1 MTNTSA
7 HIADPTT
14 LTGKDIVIIGLQP
27 WYYELGSNCKN
38 IALHFAKTNR
48 VLYVNMPINRK
59 TFLSRNQ
66 NPGIRQHC
74 EIIKNKGETIRP
86 IGDTMWEF
94 YPTSIVESINGLP
107 SNKLFSLVNYFN
119 NRRFARDIRKALHRL
134 QFKDFI
140 LFNDDDI
147 YNGFYLKELLKPALY
162 MYYMRDFLQ
171 GYDYWRKHTSILEP
185 KLIRKADVAVA
196 NSLFYADYCA
206 ARNPESYYIGQGC
219 NFDLFNRD
227 STHPRPPELEGLTG
241 PIIGYVGAV
250 DTTRL
255 DIRIIEIIAAAKP
268 SWNIVLVGPEDA
280 VFAASPLHQLPNVH
294 FTGRRP
300 LESLP
305 AFVEHFDVC
314 LNPQLINTIT
324 KGNYPLKID
333 EYLAMGRPVV
343 ATRTMAMKIFDQYTY
358 LADGPYDYE
367 TLVKLALSEDNP
379 DRRQERTRFARTHSW
394 ENCMTEFYRSVAEY
408 NYQHLQ
414 SK

>member
-1 MTNTSA
+1 MELNPGNSGT
-7 HIADPTT
+7 H
-14 LTGKDIVIIGLQP
+14 LTGRDIVIIGLQP

-38 IALHFAKTNR
+38 IAQHFAKDNR

-59 TFLSRNQ
+59 TFLSRDQ

-74 EIIKNKGETIRP
+74 EIIRTKGETIRP
-86 IGDTMWEF
+86 VGDTMWEF
-94 YPTSIVESINGLP
+94 YPTSVVESINGIP
-107 SNKLFSLVNYFN
+107 SNKVFSFINYFN
-119 NRRFARDIRKALHRL
+119 NRRFARDIRKALKRL
-134 QFKDFI
+134 QFKDVI

-162 MYYMRDFLQ
+162 IYYMRDFLQ

-185 KLIRKADVAVA
+185 RLIKKADVAVA

-219 NFDLFNRD
+219 NFDLFNTD
-227 STHPRPPELEGLTG
+227 TTHPRPPELQGLAG
-241 PIIGYVGAV
+241 PLIGYVGAV

-255 DIRIIEIIAAAKP
+255 DIRIIEIIATAKP

-280 VFAASPLHQLPNVH
+280 VFAASSLHQLPNVH

-300 LESLP
+300 LASLP

-343 ATRTMAMKIFDQYTY
+343 ATRTPTMKLFEEYTW
-358 LADGPYDYE
+358 LADKPEDYPRLIE
-367 TLVKLALSEDNP
+367 AALQHDTAEE
-379 DRRQERTRFARTHSW
+379 RQKRIAFARNHTW
-394 ENCMTEFYRSVAEY
+394 ENSMKEVYKVI
-408 NYQHLQ
+408 NNHLTGGHDQ
-414 SK
+414 

>member
-1 MTNTSA
+1 MTNTSV
-7 HIADPTT
+7 HTADPTT
-14 LTGKDIVIIGLQP
+14 LKGKDIVIIGLQP

-59 TFLSRNQ
+59 TFLSRTQ
-66 NPGIRQHC
+66 NPGVRQHC
-74 EIIKNKGETIRP
+74 EIIRTKGETIRP

-94 YPTSIVESINGLP
+94 YPTSVVESINGLP
-107 SNKLFSLVNYFN
+107 SNKLFSVINYFN
-119 NRRFARDIRKALHRL
+119 NRRFARDIREALDRL

-162 MYYMRDFLQ
+162 IYYMRDFLQ
-171 GYDYWRKHTSILEP
+171 GYEYWRKHTSILEP
-185 KLIRKADVAVA
+185 KLIKKADVAVA

-219 NFDLFNRD
+219 NFDLFNTD
-227 STHPRPPELEGLTG
+227 HSHPRPPELQNLSG

-255 DIRIIEIIAAAKP
+255 DLRIIEIIAAAKP
-268 SWNIVLVGPEDA
+268 SWNIVLVGPEDT
-280 VFAASPLHQLPNVH
+280 VFASSSLHQLPNVH

-343 ATRTMAMKIFDQYTY
+343 ATRTPTMKLFEEYTW
-358 LADGPYDYE
+358 LADQPEDYPRLIE
-367 TLVKLALSEDNP
+367 TALQHDTLEERN
-379 DRRQERTRFARTHSW
+379 RRSAFAREHTW
-394 ENCMTEFYRSVAEY
+394 ENSMKEVYKVI
-408 NYQHLQ
+408 NNHLTRRP
-414 SK
+414 